1 MANCSPC
8 NFTNVTP
15 AAFQCLVD
23 KAAKYGVKINSDSG
37 TESEKGFK
45 ITWNYARAAQTLT
58 IQCVGKP
65 FIFSCKT
72 VNKNINEIVNDC
84 INA

>member
-1 MANCSPC
+1 MANCNPC
-8 NFTNVTP
+8 NFTNVTD
-15 AAFQCLVD
+15 AAFQCLVA
-23 KAAKYGVKINSDSG
+23 KAAKYGVKIDSDSG

-58 IQCVGKP
+58 IQCTGKP

-84 INA
+84 LNA